1 MKPPFLYT
9 FRFCCDPGF
18 REEEELESLSQFVQ
32 CAQIDDV
39 AVFANVEELNTGHM
53 TFEEQDRYLA
63 LMHRVQQ
70 RLSPFNV
77 TMSVNQ
83 WHSVMHADLGKR
95 FREEDGFRPM
105 VDIDGRESDLCVC
118 PLSEAWQAYIGE
130 LYARYAA
137 LSPFLLWVEDDFR
150 LHNHAPLHWGGCFC
164 EEHMRLYSE
173 RAGKTLSREE
183 FVRGILAPGEVHPYR
198 KIWLDVG
205 FETMRK
211 AAEAIERA
219 VHREN
224 PAARIGLMSSDP
236 HIHAAEG
243 RRWGGLLKALAG
255 DTCPA
260 DRIHLPGYQETAP
273 GLYLN
278 TFNQVSMLT
287 RAFLPAETEVYP
299 ELENY
304 PFSRFAKSKRFTRFQ
319 LLCLFP
325 LAADGVMLDLF
336 DLNGN
341 GIVWQEGYQEMLREV
356 KPYLS
361 AIARFRAP
369 FARGADGVRVL
380 VCETS
385 AYTLHTSR
393 GAEMEELY
401 PQETLFA
408 GLLPAMGIP
417 YRYETSPDC
426 EGQIVAVSGQVL
438 RNWDEETIRGLFMKN
453 RVLLSGDAA
462 CVLLERGLGEL
473 AGLEAAE
480 WMVQD
485 EGAYTYEQVV
495 NGRVYGG
502 LREARASAVISC
514 SDALR
519 VTFAPGANAALYTAF
534 FDSFRRRTAP
544 GEALVKGRVF
554 LYPFGRFPSPIEIP
568 PMLLNTVRQE
578 ILQEA
583 LLKMGADF
591 PMVQG
596 APYAAPYTWQ
606 DGKNRGVYLVNAS
619 TEDIETLSLR
629 NVWAKRVVAFDSRT
643 KTVQAFLTQPD
654 KDGVRLALS
663 LPSMEAVMLW
673 WEQDEKE

>member
-63 LMHRVQQ
+63 LMRRVQQ

-198 KIWLDVG
+198 KIWLDVS

-224 PAARIGLMSSDP
+224 PTARIGLMSSDP

-260 DRIHLPGYQETAP
+260 DRIHLPGYQ
-273 GLYLN
+273 
-278 TFNQVSMLT
+278 
-287 RAFLPAETEVYP
+287 
-299 ELENY
+299 
-304 PFSRFAKSKRFTRFQ
+304 
-319 LLCLFP
+319 
-325 LAADGVMLDLF
+325 
-336 DLNGN
+336 
-341 GIVWQEGYQEMLREV
+341 
-356 KPYLS
+356 
-361 AIARFRAP
+361 
-369 FARGADGVRVL
+369 
-380 VCETS
+380 
-385 AYTLHTSR
+385 
-393 GAEMEELY
+393 
-401 PQETLFA
+401 
-408 GLLPAMGIP
+408 
-417 YRYETSPDC
+417 
-426 EGQIVAVSGQVL
+426 
-438 RNWDEETIRGLFMKN
+438 
-453 RVLLSGDAA
+453 
-462 CVLLERGLGEL
+462 
-473 AGLEAAE
+473 
-480 WMVQD
+480 
-485 EGAYTYEQVV
+485 
-495 NGRVYGG
+495 
-502 LREARASAVISC
+502 
-514 SDALR
+514 
-519 VTFAPGANAALYTAF
+519 
-534 FDSFRRRTAP
+534 
-544 GEALVKGRVF
+544 
-554 LYPFGRFPSPIEIP
+554 
-568 PMLLNTVRQE
+568 
-578 ILQEA
+578 
-583 LLKMGADF
+583 
-591 PMVQG
+591 
-596 APYAAPYTWQ
+596 
-606 DGKNRGVYLVNAS
+606 
-619 TEDIETLSLR
+619 
-629 NVWAKRVVAFDSRT
+629 
-643 KTVQAFLTQPD
+643 
-654 KDGVRLALS
+654 
-663 LPSMEAVMLW
+663 
-673 WEQDEKE
+673 